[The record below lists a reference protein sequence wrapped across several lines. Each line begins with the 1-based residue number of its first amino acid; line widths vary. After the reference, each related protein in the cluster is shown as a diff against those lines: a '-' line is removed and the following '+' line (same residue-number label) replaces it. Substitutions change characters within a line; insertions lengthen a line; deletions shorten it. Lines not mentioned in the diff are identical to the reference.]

1 MFNEKKFAEQIILS
15 IKKKIDGGQDIDIDR
30 AIDEIC
36 AMSCS
41 DGMLEK
47 LYELMKTKKKGKKNE
62 VNSYLAF
69 IFGITTKEPDG
80 PFKPKLDFELARVS
94 HPDIDIDFDFFH
106 RDATYDYL
114 IERYGREY
122 TGNIGT
128 YQRFKA
134 KNALRKSIKALDPF
148 DDKAKS
154 LEFENYVADL
164 IPNGPGITLSTAVR
178 DNMELQKLEKQY
190 KEIFDTARIIEGLAC
205 APSRHAAGLVV
216 SDEKIKNIAP
226 LHRLRDGS
234 YATQFEMAEL
244 EDLGLIKFDILAL
257 KTLSYFSMV
266 EEDLKN
272 DLDVD
277 FDVDNVQLDD
287 PKSLKLIANGLTDSV
302 FQLEGRGMKELL
314 QNMKVNVF
322 DDVAASNALYRPGAM
337 AAEAHIKYCDCKH
350 GRMQVTYEH
359 PKLESILS
367 DTYGQLIYQEQCQLA
382 VMELAGFTRKEADK
396 LRKAIGKKQGD
407 LFIALKKKFIKG
419 AKEKVGMEP
428 SKAAVFFKKVEDMGG
443 YAFCKAHA
451 YAYAVLALQCA
462 YLKAHYP
469 LYYMKA
475 VLNTETLDGKLE
487 SVERYMKD
495 CLRLKLNMMPCNVNK
510 SKALFAVEG
519 KGLRIGMASLKGVGM
534 KAASEI
540 EKLAPFKD
548 FEDFVEKTLDESIIN
563 KKVVEVLMYNGGF
576 ADYNL
581 QDEDGLEEF
590 LTIRKSVDYR
600 KKRNIQKSSMFDL
613 SGVSFG

>member
-1 MFNEKKFAEQIILS
+1 MFDDLEFAKKLVLS
-15 IKKKIDGGQDIDIDR
+15 VKDKIDKGQEIDSDR
-30 AIDEIC
+30 VINEIC
-36 AMSCS
+36 EMSKCV
-41 DGMLEK
+41 GMLETFFNLIK
-47 LYELMKTKKKGKKNE
+47 SKKKGEKNE
-62 VNSYLAF
+62 VNSYLAY
-69 IFGITTKEPDG
+69 IFGVTSKEPDG
-80 PFKPKLDFELARVS
+80 PFEPKLDFNLARVS

-106 RDATYDYL
+106 RDETYSYL

-134 KNALRKSIKALDPF
+134 KNALRKAIKALSPY
-148 DDKAKS
+148 DDKDKDFA
-154 LEFENYVADL
+154 FENYVADL
-164 IPNGPGITLSTAVR
+164 ISNAPGVTLKSSIEE
-178 DNMELQKLEKQY
+178 NMELKKIEGQY
-190 KEIFDTARIIEGLAC
+190 PEIFEVAKVLEGLTC

-216 SDEKIKNIAP
+216 SDKKIQEIAP

-272 DLDVD
+272 ELDID
-277 FDVDNVQLDD
+277 FDINKIPHDD
-287 PKSLKLIANGLTDSV
+287 PQSLKLISSGLTDSV
-302 FQLEGRGMKELL
+302 FQLEGGGMKDLL
-314 QNMKVNVF
+314 KNMKVNVF

-337 AAEAHIKYCDCKH
+337 KADAHIKYCDCKH
-350 GRMQVTYEH
+350 GRLDVSYEH
-359 PKLESILS
+359 PKLKEILD

-382 VMELAGFTRKEADK
+382 VMELAGFTRMEADK

-419 AKEKVGMEP
+419 AMKHSNMDQRKASEFFEKIEN
-428 SKAAVFFKKVEDMGG
+428 MGG
-443 YAFCKAHA
+443 YAFCRAHA
-451 YAYAVLALQCA
+451 YAYGVLAVQCA
-462 YLKAHYP
+462 YLKSHYP
-469 LYYMKA
+469 LYYMRA
-475 VLNTETLDGKLE
+475 VLNTETLDGKLD

-495 CLRLKLNMMPCNVNK
+495 CIRMKINILPCNVNK
-510 SKALFAVEG
+510 SKAMFMVEG
-519 KGLRIGMASLKGVGM
+519 SGLRRRMGSLKGVGM
-534 KAASEI
+534 KSAKAI
-540 EKLAPFKD
+540 EELAPFSD
-548 FEDFVEKTLDESIIN
+548 FEDFIEKTVDQSVVN

-576 ADYNL
+576 SDFDL
-581 QDEDGLEEF
+581 QDEEGLDHYLE
-590 LTIRKSVDYR
+590 LKKHVDYR